1 VQSYPAIVR
10 PPAEAIGTLSLIV
23 GGIALLIFIGV
34 QGALLYAIWRYRA
47 SRQLAGEPAAITGN
61 RRLEIAWT
69 AAPALILAVVFGLTL
84 GTIAEINGAGA
95 APTLRVTAIG
105 HQWWWEYR
113 YGEAVTA
120 NELHIPVDTSV
131 ELELLSAD
139 VIHSWWVPEIAGKID
154 MVPGQTNR
162 LRISADRLG
171 IFEGQCGEFCGIE
184 HAWMRLRVIV
194 EKREDFDR
202 WLATQAQTVAPQGG
216 AGEAVFMANTC
227 VNCHAIRG
235 TTASGTAGPDLTH
248 VAGRGTL
255 GAGVLAND
263 LPNMRAWLADPQH
276 YKPGALMPRVPLSD
290 SDLDALAAYMAS
302 LR

>member
-47 SRQLAGEPAAITGN
+47 SRQAAAELSAIESN

-69 AAPALILAVVFGLTL
+69 AAPAVILAFVFALML
-84 GTIAEINGAGA
+84 GTIAEVNGAA
-95 APTLRVTAIG
+95 VAPTLRITAVG

-113 YGEAVTA
+113 YGGAVTA
-120 NELHIPVDTSV
+120 NELHIPINTSV
-131 ELELLSAD
+131 ELELHSAD

-162 LRISADRLG
+162 IRISANRLG
-171 IFEGQCGEFCGIE
+171 TFEGQCGEFCGIE

-194 EKREDFDR
+194 EKQEDFDR
-202 WLATQAQTVAPQGG
+202 WLRVQGQTVAPQGS
-216 AGEAVFMANTC
+216 AGEIVFLATTC

-235 TTASGTAGPDLTH
+235 TAASGTAGPDLTH
-248 VAGRGTL
+248 VAGRGTI
-255 GAGVLAND
+255 GAGVLPND
-263 LPNMRAWLADPQH
+263 LANMRAWLADPQR
-276 YKPGALMPRVPLSD
+276 YKPGAFMPRIPLAD
-290 SDLDALAAYMAS
+290 HDLDALAEYMAS